1 MTADTT
7 NSLTLVCGNRNYSS
21 WSLRAWLSM
30 RKAGLDPQVVVLP
43 MDTPEFEA
51 RIAQYSPTRRVPV
64 LWIGDELVWDS
75 LAIAETV
82 NERYAD
88 AQLWP
93 DDPGLRAFGR
103 AMAAEMHSGFGALR
117 HALPMNCRAKQ
128 RSVDLSEDVRR
139 DIDRMCELWEQAR
152 SLSGSETWLLGDFSI
167 VDAIFAPVVLRFR
180 AYKLELPEVTKSYI
194 AHWLADVDLQ
204 AWIALAEEESWV
216 IPHEEVGDGVS
227 TQ

>member
-1 MTADTT
+1 MTADTST
-7 NSLTLVCGNRNYSS
+7 ALTLVCGNRNYSS
-21 WSLRAWLSM
+21 WSLRAWLCT
-30 RKAGLDPQVVVLP
+30 RKAGLDPEVVVLP

-64 LWIGDELVWDS
+64 LWIGDEWVWDS

-93 DDPGLRAFGR
+93 ADEGLRAFGR

-128 RSVDLSEDVRR
+128 RSVVLSADVRN
-139 DIDRMCELWEQAR
+139 DIDRLCELWLQAK
-152 SLSGSETWLLGDFSI
+152 SKSGSDTWLLGDFSI
-167 VDAIFAPVVLRFR
+167 VDAMFAPVVVRFS
-180 AYKLELPEVTKSYI
+180 AYALELPEHAKQYL
-194 AHWLADVDLQ
+194 AHWLADADLQ
-204 AWIALAEEESWV
+204 SWIGLAEEEPWV
-216 IPHEEVGDGVS
+216 IQHEEVGNGAS
-227 TQ
+227 LQ